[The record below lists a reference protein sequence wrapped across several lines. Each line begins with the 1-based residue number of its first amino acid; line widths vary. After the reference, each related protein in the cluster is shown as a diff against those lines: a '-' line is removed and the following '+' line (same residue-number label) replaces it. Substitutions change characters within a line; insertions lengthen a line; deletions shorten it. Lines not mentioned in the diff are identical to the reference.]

1 MRFLMVKNVVLIE
14 RKVIMKKILLSV
26 IAAAVLSTGMAHAAE
41 GVKKEITIV
50 ANINDAIFVSKPD
63 GSTWYDK
70 EELFAKD
77 YTQTEF
83 ASDDLPVRVYTT
95 DDEVNVSLVQPL
107 TVVRADGTE
116 LSNIVI
122 NFAGKPVVQGTALN
136 VKQTT
141 QMNGGYDNTYTLKIS
156 ANAPANAT
164 GTTNGSYQGDL
175 VMLFEPKL

>member
-1 MRFLMVKNVVLIE
+1 
-14 RKVIMKKILLSV
+14 MKKILLSV
-26 IAAAVLSTGMAHAAE
+26 VATAILSTSMAQAAD

-83 ASDDLPVRVYTT
+83 ASNDLPVRVYTT
-95 DDEVNVSLVQPL
+95 DNEVNVSLVQPL
-107 TVVRADGTE
+107 TVARADGAQ
-116 LSNIVI
+116 LSNVAIS
-122 NFAGKPVVQGTALN
+122 FAGKPVVQGTPLK
-136 VKQTT
+136 VTQTT
-141 QMNGGYDNTYTLKIS
+141 TAPGGYDNTYTLKI
-156 ANAPANAT
+156 NAKAPTNAA

-175 VMLFEPKL
+175 VMLFEPKA

>member
-1 MRFLMVKNVVLIE
+1 
-14 RKVIMKKILLSV
+14 MKKILLSV
-26 IAAAVLSTGMAHAAE
+26 AAAAVLSTGMAQAAD

-83 ASDDLPVRVYTT
+83 ASNDLPVRVYTT

-107 TVVRADGTE
+107 IVSRTDGGAS
-116 LSNIVI
+116 LSNVTIS
-122 NFAGKPVVQGTALN
+122 FAGKPVVQGSTLN

-141 QMNGGYDNTYTLKIS
+141 QMNGGYDNTYTLKI
-156 ANAPANAT
+156 NAQAPTNAV

>member
-1 MRFLMVKNVVLIE
+1 
-14 RKVIMKKILLSV
+14 MKKILLSV
-26 IAAAVLSTGMAHAAE
+26 VAAAVLSTGMAHAAQ

-83 ASDDLPVRVYTT
+83 ASNDLPVRVYTT

-107 TVVRADGTE
+107 TVSRADGAE
-116 LSNIVI
+116 LSNIAI

-141 QMNGGYDNTYTLKIS
+141 PMNGGYDNTYTLKIS
-156 ANAPANAT
+156 AKAPTNAA
-164 GTTNGSYQGDL
+164 GSTNGAYQGDL